1 MGASPARGTHGDQ
14 KKAGFFTINRIR
26 KHPYV
31 TFFTYAFF
39 YQLWFMALERS
50 TRPVHI
56 IHCALDDY
64 IPFCRFAVVPYLLW
78 FAWIPLVMLLFLH
91 RAREEY
97 WRLFYTFAIGTSLGL
112 LIYTIFPNGVALRS
126 WHPEQDVFTKII
138 RLIYQMDTS
147 TNVCPSMHVF
157 VTVILALAIFDS
169 QVLQAKWFRALT
181 LVMSVAICASTVLLD
196 QHSMIDVLMGLLL
209 AVFCYLQV
217 RAVLPCGCVPL
228 RQIRDE
234 RKLRRVYNE

>member
-1 MGASPARGTHGDQ
+1 MW
-14 KKAGFFTINRIR
+14 FT
-26 KHPYV
+26 
-31 TFFTYAFF
+31 
-39 YQLWFMALERS
+39 ALES
-50 TRPVHI
+50 SSRPVHI

-78 FAWIPLVMLLFLH
+78 FAWIPIVMLLFVH

-112 LIYTIFPNGVALRS
+112 LIYTIFPNGVALRT
-126 WHPEQDVFTKII
+126 WHPEQDIFT
-138 RLIYQMDTS
+138 RAVRMIYQMDTS

-157 VTVILALAIFDS
+157 VTVILALAVFDS
-169 QVLQAKWFRALT
+169 QVLQSKWFRGLT
-181 LVMSVAICASTVLLD
+181 LIMSVAICASTVLLD

-228 RQIRDE
+228 RQIRDD
-234 RKLRRVYNE
+234 RKLRRAYNE

>member
-1 MGASPARGTHGDQ
+1 LAEKRLGRP
-14 KKAGFFTINRIR
+14 KKAGFFTNNRIR
-26 KHPYV
+26 NHPYL
-31 TFFTYAFF
+31 TFFTYAVF
-39 YQLWFMALERS
+39 YELWFTALERS

-56 IHCALDDY
+56 IHCTLDDY

-78 FAWIPLVMLLFLH
+78 FAWVPAVMLLFFR

-97 WRLFYTFAIGTSLGL
+97 WRLFYTFAIGTTLGL
-112 LIYTIFPNGVALRS
+112 VIYTIFPNGVALRT
-126 WHPEQDVFTKII
+126 WHPEQDVFTRAI
-138 RLIYQMDTS
+138 RMIYQVDTS

-157 VTVILALAIFDS
+157 VTVILALAVFDS
-169 QVLQAKWFRALT
+169 RVLQAKWLRRVT

-196 QHSMIDVLMGLLL
+196 QHSIIDVCMGVVL

-217 RAVLPCGCVPL
+217 RAVLPCGGMPL